1 LPDSF
6 DSLHLALAATVL
18 ALGVVVILSRH
29 LRRDF
34 RRTLQELPVGLC
46 TVNAQHEI
54 TLWNAEM
61 AKLTGISSRTARGR
75 RIGALPRHWRDAL
88 GEALAR
94 PEGDF
99 IKRHLGEEDDQP
111 RWVIV
116 HSSRARGNDNKRAV
130 LVDDISDYQRLQD
143 ELLHRER
150 LASIGRLAAGVAH
163 EIGNPVTGIA
173 CLAQNLRDAGG
184 DPEVTQGAEEILK
197 QTHRISRIVNSLVQF
212 SHSGGQTPE
221 VSCRPC
227 NLADCVDEAIHLL
240 SLDRDAPG
248 AQFSNRCDRELLVF
262 ADQQLLLQVFINLL
276 DNARAAA
283 GGTGAVEIDASGHD
297 EVVHVHVDNTGPAI
311 DPGVLSKVFEPFFTT
326 KDVGSGTGLGLPL
339 VRGMVEDMGGSVEL
353 LSPCPSAGDSGAR
366 AALRLRRGH
375 YADDDLG
382 A

>member
-1 LPDSF
+1 
-6 DSLHLALAATVL
+6 
-18 ALGVVVILSRH
+18 
-29 LRRDF
+29 
-34 RRTLQELPVGLC
+34 
-46 TVNAQHEI
+46 
-54 TLWNAEM
+54 
-61 AKLTGISSRTARGR
+61 
-75 RIGALPRHWRDAL
+75 
-88 GEALAR
+88 
-94 PEGDF
+94 
-99 IKRHLGEEDDQP
+99 
-111 RWVIV
+111 
-116 HSSRARGNDNKRAV
+116 
-130 LVDDISDYQRLQD
+130 
-143 ELLHRER
+143 
-150 LASIGRLAAGVAH
+150 
-163 EIGNPVTGIA
+163 
-173 CLAQNLRDAGG
+173 
-184 DPEVTQGAEEILK
+184 
-197 QTHRISRIVNSLVQF
+197 VQF